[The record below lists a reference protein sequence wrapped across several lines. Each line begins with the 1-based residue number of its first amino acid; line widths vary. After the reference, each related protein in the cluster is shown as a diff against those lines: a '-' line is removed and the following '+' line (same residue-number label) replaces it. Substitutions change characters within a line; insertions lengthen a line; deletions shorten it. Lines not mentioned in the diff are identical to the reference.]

1 MTKDLSYF
9 RILLRK
15 GDTPAGT
22 VTGTEFDEVRGG
34 LRSEL
39 SRRAGVDEVMAVLEL
54 FDTRYW
60 DFTAR
65 HFWEKPVR
73 EHGFERSY
81 NWVRLSLQAHGRIT
95 PAPRRGAH
103 RRKRP
108 RRPLVGM
115 MLHQD
120 GSSTNG
126 WRAGSGT
133 WS

>member
-54 FDTRYW
+54 LGTVRKQTNRVLECEFRG
-60 DFTAR
+60 FPAR
-65 HFWEKPVR
+65 R
-73 EHGFERSY
+73 
-81 NWVRLSLQAHGRIT
+81 
-95 PAPRRGAH
+95 
-103 RRKRP
+103 
-108 RRPLVGM
+108 
-115 MLHQD
+115 
-120 GSSTNG
+120 
-126 WRAGSGT
+126 
-133 WS
+133 